1 MTRPR
6 NRRTG
11 FTLIELLVVIA
22 IITVLIAIALPV
34 YSRVREGVRQKACMA
49 NLMQIAT
56 AVRLY
61 RMDEGFYPGP
71 YQPATGVGGLNDL
84 YPTYLPDR
92 RTFICPND
100 TTDNDQYQQMSI
112 GGVTLG
118 KLMENVSWPHSM
130 GNPANFE
137 ARYSSYNLLYNSLGY
152 VPPPML
158 YPHLPWTTPAAGE
171 DESSVR
177 METQVWGTSTWLIGN
192 GASLG
197 LVYAW
202 RCAQE
207 DLTYADR
214 DLLRYYLGAQVYWP
228 DYDPNDYDESD
239 PTRLSDHLNRPLW
252 YPTNSAW
259 NVFGE
264 PGEVFPGLINRNAPE
279 NTIITRC
286 PFHRKY
292 TVVRVRTPSSGGGR
306 GSYDPDAPRMGGE
319 YEDRMIPEKSP
330 RDIVLRLDGSCQL
343 VVGATYDWA
352 TQPSSMR

>member
-1 MTRPR
+1 MTRLR

-11 FTLIELLVVIA
+11 FTLVELLVVIA
-22 IITVLIAIALPV
+22 IITVLIAIAMPV
-34 YSRVREGVRQKACMA
+34 YSRVRESVRQKACMA

-56 AVRLY
+56 AIRLY

-100 TTDNDQYQQMSI
+100 STDTVQYQQMSI

-118 KLMENVSWPHSM
+118 ELMEDVSWPHSM
-130 GNPANFE
+130 GNPTNFE
-137 ARYSSYNLLYNSLGY
+137 ARYSSYNLLYNWLGY
-152 VPPPML
+152 VPPPSL
-158 YPHLPWTTPAAGE
+158 YPHLPWTAPAAGE
-171 DESSVR
+171 DESSMR
-177 METQVWGTSTWLIGN
+177 LQTEVWGTSTWLIGT

-197 LVYAW
+197 LVYTW

-207 DLTYADR
+207 DLTYIDR
-214 DLLRYYLGAQVYWP
+214 DLLKYHLGAQLYWS
-228 DYDPNDYDESD
+228 DYDPDSYDESD

-252 YPTNSAW
+252 YPTDSDW
-259 NVFGE
+259 NDFGE

-279 NTIITRC
+279 NTIVTRC

-292 TVVRVRTPSSGGGR
+292 TTVRVRTTDPSPGG
-306 GSYDPDAPRMGGE
+306 YDRDAPMMGGE
-319 YEDRMIPEKSP
+319 YEDQRIPEKSP

-352 TQPSSMR
+352 TQPSNLR